1 MDSRKDSA
9 NTDGRITVTLKK
21 DMGNH
26 GSSSGFSVGSGNCDR
41 CIVVPHDLSQKLC
54 TGEHWKP
61 FFFRTGKFRVVRV
74 DRCCI
79 DNHIYIILDVG
90 SALSV
95 IDHSATFFQCVGQ
108 RAGFGIGTGNPEI
121 FFQKDLGKAAHADAS
136 DPDEMNME
144 RFMKVYLI
152 HNNLLIYMLFS

>member
-1 MDSRKDSA
+1 M
-9 NTDGRITVTLKK
+9 
-21 DMGNH
+21 
-26 GSSSGFSVGSGNCDR
+26 
-41 CIVVPHDLSQKLC
+41 
-54 TGEHWKP
+54 
-61 FFFRTGKFRVVRV
+61 

-95 IDHSATFFQCVGQ
+95 IDHSATFFQCAGQ

-121 FFQKDLGKAAHADAS
+121 FFQKDLGKGRSCWMTS

>member
-54 TGEHWKP
+54 AGEHWKP
-61 FFFRTGKFRVVRV
+61 FFFRTGKF
-74 DRCCI
+74 
-79 DNHIYIILDVG
+79 
-90 SALSV
+90 
-95 IDHSATFFQCVGQ
+95 QCAGQ

>member
-1 MDSRKDSA
+1 M
-9 NTDGRITVTLKK
+9 
-21 DMGNH
+21 
-26 GSSSGFSVGSGNCDR
+26 
-41 CIVVPHDLSQKLC
+41 
-54 TGEHWKP
+54 
-61 FFFRTGKFRVVRV
+61 

-95 IDHSATFFQCVGQ
+95 IDHSATFFQCAGQ

>member
-41 CIVVPHDLSQKLC
+41 CIVVTHDLSQELR

-61 FFFRTGKFRVVRV
+61 FFFCTGKFRVVRV

-79 DNHIYIILDVG
+79 DNHIDIILDVG

-95 IDHSATFFQCVGQ
+95 IDHSATFFQCAGQ
-108 RAGFGIGTGNPEI
+108 RAGLGIGTGNPEI
-121 FFQKDLGKAAHADAS
+121 FFQKDLGKAAHADAA